1 MPVRNAD
8 TKTQKELSTYWCWYC
23 AGFPINKLTQ
33 TSLHFSHATLLIR
46 YENRNEVPPPNTTC
60 CVSYSYPY
68 CGIPSGCNQYL
79 KCIDDTETAVP
90 LPSSADLDGGN
101 FTGAFEALAD
111 CDAEPG
117 TKEFRACLTDLL
129 SAKATTMSDTTSG
142 GFAVATGALAVLATF
157 GALFLN

>member
-1 MPVRNAD
+1 MPILRHE
-8 TKTQKELSTYWCWYC
+8 KSCQ
-23 AGFPINKLTQ
+23 PIGVGIAY
-33 TSLHFSHATLLIR
+33 HATLLIR

-60 CVSYSYPY
+60 CVSYSFPY

-90 LPSSADLDGGN
+90 LPSSADLDGAN

-129 SAKATTMSDTTSG
+129 SARQ
-142 GFAVATGALAVLATF
+142 LP
-157 GALFLN
+157 

>member
-1 MPVRNAD
+1 MPILRHE
-8 TKTQKELSTYWCWYC
+8 KSCQ
-23 AGFPINKLTQ
+23 PIGVGIAY
-33 TSLHFSHATLLIR
+33 HATLLIR

-60 CVSYSYPY
+60 CVSYSFPY

-90 LPSSADLDGGN
+90 LPSSADLDGAN

-142 GFAVATGALAVLATF
+142 GYAVATGALAVLATF